1 MTRAHEKT
9 SSTVCFV
16 CHWLRQCNSTVRNNE
31 HWQSQ
36 WHTCGTAVLAALIV
50 FATVTCQST
59 RTQADDKSDAT
70 TTGFGEMVTKVIALK
85 RADASAIASAL
96 HNMLWRIDSQGSFVT
111 HAALIVPEPSRN
123 ALIIRVAEEE
133 LPQLESL
140 IALFDSSDAGQTGVV
155 AVLPGGETV
164 RAENAETLKFLDI
177 TIRKSTVLHG
187 NISGYEEL
195 KITTDA
201 MTRKTYFIYFL
212 KAGDEQLL
220 VQTVKSVFNWG
231 NDLNYGVYRP
241 AKAMIF
247 YGLEPGMPQEIDVLV
262 EKLDSQSP
270 AANASQPTPPRQPG
284 SIAAIEDSQP
294 VAPQTELKIFPL
306 KNADVRDLAEL
317 INILFSGWIESAIA
331 DPRTNSL
338 LVRRSEKPDAGN

>member
-1 MTRAHEKT
+1 MQSHQLCTICCGASTHKVPSSLTQHRSFPNRPGTR
-9 SSTVCFV
+9 F
-16 CHWLRQCNSTVRNNE
+16 
-31 HWQSQ
+31 
-36 WHTCGTAVLAALIV
+36 
-50 FATVTCQST
+50 
-59 RTQADDKSDAT
+59 
-70 TTGFGEMVTKVIALK
+70 
-85 RADASAIASAL
+85 
-96 HNMLWRIDSQGSFVT
+96 
-111 HAALIVPEPSRN
+111 
-123 ALIIRVAEEE
+123 IIRVAEEE

-164 RAENAETLKFLDI
+164 RAENAETLKFPDI

-294 VAPQTELKIFPL
+294 ACASDRTERLSP
-306 KNADVRDLAEL
+306 ARRMPTCGDLAEL

-338 LVRRSEKPDAGN
+338 LAAAPKNPMLEIEVVVLQHDSRLASREASPAGTDSSAGPELRLQKLRAALQQKLSRLEAGLEPAAVQCRPRK